1 MQPANISVLKC
12 FCADHGGRVQGTHRL
27 QTPRPPLPGPPPTPQ
42 AEIPRR
48 VSQKH
53 HRPTK
58 RLLHKIDHPRQP
70 PHRPTIVQKNFASFA
85 PLRELSFLTENS
97 IAAQV
102 VDAAYRIHVALG
114 PGLLESVYQHILAAE
129 LADRGLHV
137 DLQRPIP
144 ILYRGLEFEIGF
156 RADMIVENR
165 VIVEIKSV
173 EAVHPVHKKQLLT
186 YLRLADKRLG
196 LMINF
201 NVELI
206 KDGISRVVNNLGEER
221 ISRQGAKAQSS

>member
-1 MQPANISVLKC
+1 M
-12 FCADHGGRVQGTHRL
+12 
-27 QTPRPPLPGPPPTPQ
+27 
-42 AEIPRR
+42 
-48 VSQKH
+48 
-53 HRPTK
+53 
-58 RLLHKIDHPRQP
+58 
-70 PHRPTIVQKNFASFA
+70 
-85 PLRELSFLTENS
+85 RELSFLTENS